1 MDPKEKVLD
10 TETLAK
16 QIVNEDF
23 KELLHDAAGKY
34 PEWAKENGLTVDDL
48 NDGLQDGRFF
58 GYMRESVCQYLADTA
73 KDLMGGFVMD
83 ESVYSGVGSVYSKD
97 SLETEIHLSV
107 HDLATE
113 IVENCIET
121 VLDDNNIDIP
131 DEGRTGE
138 EGESNIYGQTF
149 SDMCDA
155 IEGHLTEA
163 FEPLKAGIDRIDE
176 PKYEY
181 LEQELEERE

>member
-1 MDPKEKVLD
+1 MDKVLD

-23 KELLHDAAGKY
+23 KELLYDTAGKY
-34 PEWAKENGLTVDDL
+34 PEWAKENGLDDL

-58 GYMRESVCQYLADTA
+58 GYMQESVCEYIADTA
-73 KDLMGGFVMD
+73 RKVSGGFHMTKD
-83 ESVYSGVGSVYSKD
+83 VYSGSGSVSK
-97 SLETEIHLSV
+97 LNEGLALNL

-131 DEGRTGE
+131 DEDRTGE

-149 SDMCDA
+149 SDLCDA

-181 LEQELEERE
+181 LEQELEER